1 MSRPPGSPGS
11 FDGDPAMKIRPLA
24 SALLLTFATVLVIA
38 DIADIAGIAGIAA
51 AAPPP
56 IPGAATP
63 APASTKPITIHVGR
77 LLDGRG
83 GSIEDATVTV
93 IGTKIAAVERGSGK
107 TAPDYDL
114 RGLTLMP
121 GGIDTHVHIGWHFDL
136 NGRTHDDEK
145 PGEAPDQTLL
155 FAVENAV
162 QTVRGGITTVQSLG
176 SPDDKDL
183 RDWIAR
189 GVIPGPRV
197 LTSLEPLS
205 DPETTPDKFREQ
217 VRKLAADGADVIK
230 VFASKSIRE
239 GGGPTLSQEQMD
251 AICGEAK
258 AQHLRVAVHAH
269 GVESARRAI
278 LAGCTSIE
286 HGVLLDADTLRLM
299 AEHGTWFDPNIDL
312 VFRNYFENEER
323 FLGVGNY
330 TAEGFAQMHQ
340 AVPKALAI
348 FKQALVTPGL
358 KVVFGTDAV
367 AGSHGRNFQE
377 LVYRVEKGGQDPMA
391 AIVSATS
398 LAAQCLGIQDQ
409 VGAVVPGLQ
418 ADLIAL
424 DGDPLRDIH
433 ALERVVWVMKAG
445 QVVRNDARVWR

>member
-1 MSRPPGSPGS
+1 
-11 FDGDPAMKIRPLA
+11 MKLRPLT
-24 SALLLTFATVLVIA
+24 LLLLAFAAPAI
-38 DIADIAGIAGIAA
+38 

-56 IPGAATP
+56 IPGAASP
-63 APASTKPITIHVGR
+63 APESTRPVTIRVGR

-83 GSIEDATVTV
+83 GSIQDATVTV
-93 IGTKIAAVERGSGK
+93 VGSKITAVERGGHSGNEK
-107 TAPDYDL
+107 PDYDL

-136 NGRTHDDEK
+136 NGKSHDDDSK
-145 PGEAPDQTLL
+145 GESPAQTALL
-155 FAVENAV
+155 DVEDAV

-176 SPDDKDL
+176 APEDKDL

-189 GVIPGPRV
+189 GIIPGPRI
-197 LTSLEPLS
+197 LTSLEPLG
-205 DPETTPDKFREQ
+205 DPETPPDKLREQ

-239 GGGPTLSQEQMD
+239 GGGPTMSQEQLD

-258 AQHLRVAVHAH
+258 AHHLRVAVHAH
-269 GVESARRAI
+269 GSESARRAI

-286 HGVLLDADTLRLM
+286 HGALVDAETLRLM

-312 VFRNYFENEER
+312 VFRNYFENKER
-323 FLGVGNY
+323 FLGIGNY
-330 TAEGFAQMHQ
+330 TEEGFAQMHQ
-340 AVPKALAI
+340 AVPKALAV

-358 KVVFGTDAV
+358 KIVFGTDAV

-377 LVYRVEKGGQDPMA
+377 LEYRVEAGGQDPMA

-409 VGAVVPGLQ
+409 VGAVAPGLQ

-424 DGDPLRDIH
+424 DGDPIRDIH
-433 ALERVVWVMKAG
+433 ALDRVVWVMKAG
-445 QVVRNDARVWR
+445 RVVKNETSGAR